1 MHHGGK
7 FEMSCEPERKADYSC
22 DIRNRIVWQRIAME
36 LPFRAIARNL
46 SVSFGTVYYIC
57 KLFEQTGSVDP
68 SKPDRTST
76 RVLSQYNELVVIG
89 LLMENPS
96 LYLGEVCH
104 RIEDITGI

>member
-1 MHHGGK
+1 
-7 FEMSCEPERKADYSC
+7 
-22 DIRNRIVWQRIAME
+22 ME

-46 SVSFGTVYYIC
+46 SVSVGTVYYIC
-57 KLFEQTGSVDP
+57 KLFEQTGSVD
-68 SKPDRTST
+68 PDRTST

>member
-1 MHHGGK
+1 
-7 FEMSCEPERKADYSC
+7 
-22 DIRNRIVWQRIAME
+22 ME
-36 LPFRAIARNL
+36 LFRAIAWNF
-46 SVSFGTVYYIC
+46 SVSVGTVYYIC

-68 SKPDRTST
+68 SKPDRTCT
-76 RVLSQYNELVVIG
+76 VIG